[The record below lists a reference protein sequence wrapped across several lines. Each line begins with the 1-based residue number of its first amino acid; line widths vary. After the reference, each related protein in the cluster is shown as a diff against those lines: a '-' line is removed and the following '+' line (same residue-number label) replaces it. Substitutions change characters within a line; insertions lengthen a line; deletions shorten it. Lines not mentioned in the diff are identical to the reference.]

1 MNVIKLY
8 GGLGNQLFQYALG
21 KAQMQNGIDVRFDV
35 SWFNKPD
42 NAYRPYCLNKF
53 NIDLKVSPFVKQ
65 PELNEVRLKYQY
77 NPDYVKMDGYNFYG
91 YWQHPAYFQSVL
103 PELKKEFTVKK
114 QEYTQEYLVWLEMI
128 INSDSVSLHVRRG
141 DYIQINGHHLLT
153 LDYYKEALHRV
164 TGREF
169 FVFSDDIPWCQQYFQ
184 GSAFNFVILP
194 EYLCFEL
201 MSLCK
206 HHIIANS
213 TFSWWAAY
221 LGYWKGKTVIAPDQW
236 RLDKK
241 GQAYVSKDILRPEG
255 WQIISLPT
263 DWNGK

>member
-21 KAQMQNGIDVRFDV
+21 KAQMANGIDVGFEI

-53 NIDLKVSPFVKQ
+53 NIDLKVSPFLKQ
-65 PELNEVRLKYQY
+65 PELNDVRLKYIY
-77 NPDYVKMDGYNFYG
+77 NPDYVKMDGFNFYG
-91 YWQHPAYFQSVL
+91 YWQQPGYFQSVL
-103 PELKKEFTVKK
+103 LELKNEFTVK
-114 QEYTQEYLVWLEMI
+114 EEFFTQEYLELVKRVLQT
-128 INSDSVSLHVRRG
+128 DSVSLHIRRG
-141 DYIQINGHHLLT
+141 DYVQINGHHLLT
-153 LDYYKEALHRV
+153 LDYYKEAIQRV
-164 TGREF
+164 GNKEF
-169 FVFSDDIPWCQQYFQ
+169 FIFSDDLEWCKQYFK
-184 GSAFNFVILP
+184 GNAFHFVDLP
-194 EYLCFEL
+194 EVLCFEMML
-201 MSLCK
+201 LCK
-206 HHIIANS
+206 GHIIANS

-236 RLDKK
+236 RLDKP